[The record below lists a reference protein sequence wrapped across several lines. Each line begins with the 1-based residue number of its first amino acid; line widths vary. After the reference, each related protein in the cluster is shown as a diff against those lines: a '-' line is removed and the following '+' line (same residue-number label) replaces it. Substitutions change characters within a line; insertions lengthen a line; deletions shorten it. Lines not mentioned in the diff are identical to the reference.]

1 MNQYRWHAVSL
12 VVLLAVFMAA
22 APTVTAQQ
30 QFVSIATG
38 GTAGT
43 YYPLGGALGEIY
55 NQHVAGVNASVQ
67 ATGASVANVNMLA
80 QGQVE
85 LALIQ
90 NDIAYY
96 AAHAEEMF
104 QSPIPALQGIAT
116 LYPEVIQIVARADA
130 GIDSVE
136 DLKGLRVAVGDA
148 GSGTEA
154 NARQILGAAGIT
166 YDDIS
171 VRYLSFAEA
180 SSNLRDGHIDAAFV
194 TAGLPTAAIQDIA
207 AQREITL
214 VPVSDELVAQL
225 RADYPFYTQ
234 VVVPGGTYRG
244 IDADVQ
250 TVAVKAMLAV
260 RADLSEDLVYNL
272 TKAMFENLPRLA
284 QAHARGADVSLET
297 AQDGMSI
304 PVHPGAA
311 RYYAEAGF

>member
-55 NQHVAGVNASVQ
+55 NQHVPGVNASVQ